1 MREKIWEYKNK
12 SLKKEEIIA
21 LSEACKIP
29 PALAVIL
36 MNRGILTE
44 KAVAAYM
51 KKSLE
56 SVHNPLM
63 LDDMEIACERIGQ
76 AISKKE
82 KIVIYG
88 DYDVD
93 GITATSIV
101 YKFLKSVGADVSYYI
116 PDRFS
121 EGYGI
126 NVMAVNKLARGGTS
140 LMITVD
146 CGIASIGEIEFA
158 KTQGLDVIVTDHHT
172 CREELPKAIAVIN
185 PKRPDSGYAFSGL
198 AGAGVAFKLVL
209 AMAIKLGM
217 STKEV
222 FAEYV
227 ELAAIGTI
235 ADVVPLVDE
244 NRVIAER
251 GIKSLS
257 NTKNKGI
264 KALLRAA
271 SVKENAI
278 DSTTVAFFLAPR
290 LNAAG
295 RMDSARVAVELLI
308 SENDEAAEKICE
320 ELDALNG
327 KRKQEE
333 QVVHKEALELLE
345 KEGEKLVYVLS
356 GEGWNHGVVGIVASK
371 ICEQMYRP
379 CILVSF
385 DGEKGKGSGRSVPE
399 MNLFDALLDSEEH
412 LSAFGGH
419 AQAAGLSLNKSEL
432 EAFKQKINNFAKE
445 NINEEELVPKL
456 KIDCNLDGASVTM
469 SAAKMLD
476 TLAPFGEGNE
486 QPVFSMMGLKVVA
499 AGSMGADG
507 RHLRMR
513 LSDGKNV
520 FSAVGF
526 GMSEYLKLAS
536 EGDFVNIAFTMN
548 INTYQGTESLQ
559 LILKDIKKQA

>member
-1 MREKIWEYKNK
+1 MKEKIWEYRNK
-12 SLKKEEIIA
+12 SLKKEDIIE
-21 LSEACKIP
+21 LSKNCNIP

-36 MNRGILTE
+36 MNRGIVTQ
-44 KAVAAYM
+44 KAVSEYM

-63 LDDMEIACERIGQ
+63 LDDMEIACERIEK
-76 AISKKE
+76 AILQKE

-101 YKFLKSVGADVSYYI
+101 YKFLKSLDADVSYYI

-126 NVMAVNKLARGGTS
+126 NILAVNKLARSGVS

-158 KTQGLDVIVTDHHT
+158 KTQGIDVIVTDHHT
-172 CREELPKAIAVIN
+172 CREELPKAVAVIN
-185 PKRPDSGYAFSGL
+185 PKRPDSAYAFSGL

-209 AMAIKLGM
+209 ALAIKLGM

-235 ADVVPLVDE
+235 ADVVPLIDE
-244 NRVIAER
+244 NRVIAEK

-264 KALLRAA
+264 KALLRTAGVEGK
-271 SVKENAI
+271 SI
-278 DSTTVAFFLAPR
+278 DSTSVAFFIAPR
-290 LNAAG
+290 LNASG
-295 RMDSARVAVELLI
+295 RMDNAGVAVRLLI
-308 SENDEAAEKICE
+308 CESDAEAERICS
-320 ELDALNG
+320 ELDELNS

-333 QVVHKEALELLE
+333 QVVSKEALDLLE
-345 KEGEKLVYVLS
+345 KEGDKLVYVLS
-356 GEGWNHGVVGIVASK
+356 GDGWNHGVVGIVASR
-371 ICEQMYRP
+371 ICEQLYRP
-379 CILVSF
+379 CILISF

-399 MNLFDALLDSEEH
+399 MNLFDALMDSEEH

-419 AQAAGLSLNKSEL
+419 AQAAGLSLNRGEL
-432 EAFKQKINNFAKE
+432 DAFKKKINAFAKE
-445 NINEEELVPKL
+445 NINVDELVPKL
-456 KIDCNLDGASVTM
+456 KIDCNLDGQSVTM
-469 SAAKMLD
+469 AAAKMIEA
-476 TLAPFGEGNE
+476 LAPFGEGNE
-486 QPVFSMMGLKVVA
+486 QPVFSMTGLKIVLA
-499 AGSMGADG
+499 ASMGADG
-507 RHLRMR
+507 RHIRMR
-513 LSDGKNV
+513 LSDGKNI
-520 FSAVGF
+520 FNAVGF
-526 GMSEYLKLAS
+526 GMSEYLNYVG
-536 EGDFVNIAFTMN
+536 EGDFVDVAFVMN
-548 INTYQGTESLQ
+548 INTYQGTENLQ
-559 LILKDIKKQA
+559 LILKDIKKRA

>member
-1 MREKIWEYKNK
+1 MREKIWEYRNK
-12 SLKKEEIIA
+12 SLKKEDIIA
-21 LSEACKIP
+21 LSGSCKIP
-29 PALAVIL
+29 PAMAVIL
-36 MNRGILTE
+36 MNRGIATE
-44 KAVAAYM
+44 KAAIAYM

-63 LDDMEIACERIGQ
+63 MDDMEIACDRILK
-76 AISKKE
+76 ALSEKE

-101 YKFLKSVGADVSYYI
+101 YKFLKSVGANISYYI

-126 NVMAVNKLARGGTS
+126 NILAINKLARSGAK

-172 CREELPKAIAVIN
+172 CREELPKAVAVIN
-185 PKRPDSGYAFSGL
+185 PKRPDSVYAFSGL

-209 AMAIKLGM
+209 ALAIKLGM
-217 STKEV
+217 NTKEV

-244 NRVIAER
+244 NRVIVEK
-251 GIKSLS
+251 GIKSIQ

-264 KALLRAA
+264 RALICAA
-271 SVKENAI
+271 SLDGKAI
-278 DSTTVAFFLAPR
+278 DSTSVAFFMAPR

-295 RMDSARVAVELLI
+295 RMDSAKVAVELLI
-308 SENDEAAEKICE
+308 CESDEAAIEICQ
-320 ELDALNG
+320 ELDSLNA

-333 QVVHKEALELLE
+333 QLVHKEALELLE
-345 KEGEKLVYVLS
+345 KEGEKLVYVLA
-356 GEGWNHGVVGIVASK
+356 GEGWNHGVVGIVASRL
-371 ICEQMYRP
+371 CEQLYRP

-399 MNLFDALLDSEEH
+399 MNLFDALMDSEE
-412 LSAFGGH
+412 LLTEFGGH
-419 AQAAGLSLNKSEL
+419 SQAAGLSVNRSCIGE
-432 EAFKQKINNFAKE
+432 FKNKINAFAKE
-445 NINEEELVPKL
+445 NINVEELVPKL
-456 KIDCNLDGASVTM
+456 RIDCNLDGQSVTM
-469 SAAKMLD
+469 SAAKMMEG
-476 TLAPFGEGNE
+476 LAPFGEGNE
-486 QPVFSMMGLKVVA
+486 QPVFSMMGLKVISA
-499 AGSMGADG
+499 SAMGADG
-507 RHLRMR
+507 RHLRMK
-513 LSDGKNV
+513 LSDGRNA
-520 FSAVGF
+520 FFAVGF
-526 GMSEYLKLAS
+526 GMSEYLEHIK
-536 EGDFVNIAFTMN
+536 EGDFVSIAFSMN
-548 INTYQGTESLQ
+548 INTYQGTENLQ
-559 LILKDIKKQA
+559 LILKDIKKQS